1 MELDLNQMVSVVRG
15 EIAKRAAYVHF
26 DQILTAV
33 LDADNALAKATKDLA
48 DIERQVQSKSQ
59 SLIALEKQAHG
70 MIEEAERAAQAK
82 REAVERDCEELIAKA
97 AEAIH
102 KLDEEAAKL
111 LEHKVSLTD
120 EINKSRF
127 LAKQANDEKVQAEK
141 ELARVRKQM
150 AELGASLK
158 V

>member
-1 MELDLNQMVSVVRG
+1 V
-15 EIAKRAAYVHF
+15 
-26 DQILTAV
+26 
-33 LDADNALAKATKDLA
+33 
-48 DIERQVQSKSQ
+48 
-59 SLIALEKQAHG
+59 
-70 MIEEAERAAQAK
+70 
-82 REAVERDCEELIAKA
+82 IAKA
-97 AEAIH
+97 DEASH

>member
-59 SLIALEKQAHG
+59 SLAALEKKAQS
-70 MIEEAERAAQAK
+70 MIEEAEREAQAK
-82 REAVERDCEELIAKA
+82 LEAAERDWE
-97 AEAIH
+97 
-102 KLDEEAAKL
+102 
-111 LEHKVSLTD
+111 
-120 EINKSRF
+120 
-127 LAKQANDEKVQAEK
+127 
-141 ELARVRKQM
+141 
-150 AELGASLK
+150 
-158 V
+158 